1 MAKANATTRAVTTTP
16 PVGTAPSPR
25 RLARSARPRRKRR
38 NDLRVALVFLAPAG
52 IGFALFYLV
61 PAVRG
66 LYLSFTDWNLLSDPE
81 FAGLDN
87 YRRLLGDEL
96 FWNAL
101 WVTAQYVFINISI
114 QTVLAIF
121 MAVLMER
128 LTRSMWIRGV
138 LLLPYLMP
146 NVVVALLFLWILDFQ
161 LGIGNHVIASIGLE
175 RIPFFGSQEWVIPTI
190 AGVNIWRHM
199 GYTALL
205 VFAGLQAI
213 PRVLYEQAAID
224 GASEWRI
231 FWRITMP
238 LLRPVLALVLVI
250 SIIGSFQIFD
260 TIAVT
265 TQGGPVHASRVIYYY
280 IFERAFQNFDMG
292 YAAALSVALVV
303 LLVGVTVIQ
312 LKLLRAREID

>member
-1 MAKANATTRAVTTTP
+1 
-16 PVGTAPSPR
+16 
-25 RLARSARPRRKRR
+25 
-38 NDLRVALVFLAPAG
+38 VAIAFLAPALV
-52 IGFALFYLV
+52 GFVAFYLV

-81 FAGLDN
+81 FVGLDN
-87 YRRLLGDEL
+87 YRELLRDAL

-101 WVTAQYVFINISI
+101 WVTAKYVFINIGI
-114 QTVLAIF
+114 QTVLAIL
-121 MAVLMER
+121 MAVLMDR
-128 LTRSMWIRGV
+128 LTRSTWIRGV

-161 LGIGNHVIASIGLE
+161 LGIGNHVIAAIGFD
-175 RIPFFGSQEWVIPTI
+175 RIPFFGSQDWVIPTI

-205 VFAGLQAI
+205 IFAGLQAI
-213 PRVLYEQAAID
+213 PRMLYEQAATD
-224 GASEWRI
+224 GASEWTI
-231 FWRITMP
+231 FWRITLP

-265 TQGGPVHASRVIYYY
+265 TEGGPVHASRVIYYY
-280 IFERAFQNFDMG
+280 IFERAFTNFDMG

-312 LKLLRAREID
+312 LKLLRARETD

>member
-1 MAKANATTRAVTTTP
+1 MMVTAD
-16 PVGTAPSPR
+16 VTAR
-25 RLARSARPRRKRR
+25 RPRPRRRS
-38 NDLRVALVFLAPAG
+38 DLRVALVFIAPAL
-52 IGFALFYLV
+52 IGFTAFYLV

-81 FAGLDN
+81 FVGLDN

-101 WVTAQYVFINISI
+101 RVTATYVVINIGL
-114 QTVLAIF
+114 QTVLAVLI
-121 MAVLMER
+121 AVLLDR
-128 LTRSMWIRGV
+128 LTRSTWIRGIV
-138 LLLPYLMP
+138 LLPYLMP

-161 LGIGNHVIASIGLE
+161 LGIGNHAIAAIGLD
-175 RIPFFGSQEWVIPTI
+175 RIPFFGSQQWVIPTI

-205 VFAGLQAI
+205 IFAGLQAI
-213 PRVLYEQAAID
+213 PRMLYEQAAID

-231 FWRITMP
+231 FWRITLP

-265 TQGGPVHASRVIYYY
+265 TEGGPVHASRVIYYY

-292 YAAALSVALVV
+292 YAAALAVALVV
-303 LLVGVTVIQ
+303 ILVGVTVIQ